1 MPRKVE
7 SYYTVDLTG
16 SYAITPRLRV
26 GAAILNA
33 LDQQPPFDPGV
44 STTYFIDRTLYN
56 VVGRTFRV
64 GLRYT
69 FE

>member
-1 MPRKVE
+1 M
-7 SYYTVDLTG
+7 
-16 SYAITPRLRV
+16 
-26 GAAILNA
+26 
-33 LDQQPPFDPGV
+33 DQHPPFDPGV
-44 STTYFIDRTLYN
+44 STTYFFDRTLYN